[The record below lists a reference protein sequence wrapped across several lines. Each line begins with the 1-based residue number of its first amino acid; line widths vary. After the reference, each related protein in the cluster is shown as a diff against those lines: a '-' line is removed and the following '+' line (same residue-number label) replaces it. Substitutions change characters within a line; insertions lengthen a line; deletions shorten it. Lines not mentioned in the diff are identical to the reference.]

1 MYLGDNVYYLA
12 HPLTTC
18 GTIEEN
24 LEDEQIIADKIEK
37 CFKSAVLTRP
47 LTLIPITLTSEEAMP
62 ICKQMIDLC
71 DAVIMTGDWQ
81 KSEGCTEELLYA
93 YETGREIIFEK
104 EINFLCC
111 F

>member
-24 LEDEQIIADKIEK
+24 LEDEQRIADKIEE

-81 KSEGCTEELLYA
+81 KSEGLKCRCIGAMTLNDYILKTNRSFA
-93 YETGREIIFEK
+93 YQ
-104 EINFLCC
+104 
-111 F
+111 